1 MTRKN
6 IIELLSKKGYRPYG
20 EEYADVFVRKTGEKV
35 FVVTIRR
42 LLEHADAETAAT
54 YIEGVVERYRQLN
67 SDLRFKVTAKY
78 RKPVGILNILLT
90 TDGMFS
96 EDVHSI
102 VEQIH
107 GIWIVPRNT
116 NKIYVFENQSADF
129 DGLYEYLSAKPQY
142 NEKKTDTS
150 TFRLTPVNITIV
162 VLNVLAFLMVIL
174 LNGGYFAVYD
184 TDIMLRMGAMSNET
198 VMAGKWYQMITSMFL
213 HFGIGHLANNMILLT
228 YAGCQLEQRLG
239 SLQYFILY
247 FLSGIAGNVLSL
259 ISYQHA
265 GEQVVSAGASGA
277 IFGVI
282 GALFVVLIINHE
294 KHDTMTPKRLAI
306 LAILTIYNGMT
317 DAGIDN
323 AAHIGGLIGGLIGG
337 FLLSKISQ
345 YVKLE

>member
-20 EEYADVFVRKTGEKV
+20 EEYADVFVRKTGQKV

-42 LLEHADAETAAT
+42 MLEHGDAEAAAI
-54 YIEGVVERYRQLN
+54 YANGVVERYQRMN

-90 TDGMFS
+90 TDGMLLD
-96 EDVHSI
+96 DVRSI
-102 VEQIH
+102 VEQIQ
-107 GIWIVPRNT
+107 GLWVVARDT
-116 NKIYVFENQSADF
+116 NRIYVFENQSSDF
-129 DGLYEYLSAKPQY
+129 DGLYEYLSAGLQY
-142 NEKKTDTS
+142 NEKKTDS
-150 TFRLTPVNITIV
+150 SAFRLTPVNIAIV
-162 VLNVLAFLMVIL
+162 VLNVLAFLAVIL
-174 LNGGYFAVYD
+174 LNGDYLAVYD
-184 TDIMLRMGAMSNET
+184 TDIMLRMGAMSYET

-247 FLSGIAGNVLSL
+247 FLSGITGNVLSL

-282 GALFVVLIINHE
+282 GALFVVLVLHHE
-294 KHDTMTPKRLAI
+294 KHDTMTPVRLAI

-317 DAGIDN
+317 DGGIDN

>member
-54 YIEGVVERYRQLN
+54 YMEGVVERYRQLN
-67 SDLRFKVTAKY
+67 SDLRYKATAKY

-90 TDGMFS
+90 TDSMFS

-116 NKIYVFENQSADF
+116 NKIYVFENQSTDF

-282 GALFVVLIINHE
+282 GALFVVLILHHE
-294 KHDTMTPKRLAI
+294 KHDTMTPVRLAI